1 MLVVCFIYVETTQ
14 KAVSHKKMK
23 RTDLYFFTHTALLQW
38 LCEQTTC

>member
-23 RTDLYFFTHTALLQW
+23 RTDLYFFYTYSSTSM
-38 LCEQTTC
+38 TV